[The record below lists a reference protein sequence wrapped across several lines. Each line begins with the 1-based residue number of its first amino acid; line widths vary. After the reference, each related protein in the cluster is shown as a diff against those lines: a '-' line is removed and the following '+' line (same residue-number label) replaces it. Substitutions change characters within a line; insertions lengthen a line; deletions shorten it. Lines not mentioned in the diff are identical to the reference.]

1 MGVRE
6 EVHEWWTLA
15 LGRRD
20 GSFQCSPGSA
30 AEGCSSYHCSDGEG
44 WCWCW
49 CRCWCWQGKA
59 AMYVCLETGGLEWVR
74 GCGVNHPPGALL
86 AGENRYPF
94 AWKCLAA
101 AADLGRIPSSHGPSK
116 QPFLCLALP
125 WPCCP
130 ALPQARRALSTHPSP
145 PLPIIPHGRV
155 RIAPFGILP
164 KNHAATAPGQPS
176 GLTEADKRSS
186 PASRPTRTSRE
197 PQPQVHSAPLA
208 FTSASTI
215 SLHRPPSTRPTPT
228 PAMTSFFGRLKS
240 GTVSALLPCLHAP

>member
-1 MGVRE
+1 MDPSNV
-6 EVHEWWTLA
+6 LQ
-15 LGRRD
+15 GRRRK
-20 GSFQCSPGSA
+20 GAAVTIVQTERVGAGVGAGAGAGRARQQCMCA
-30 AEGCSSYHCSDGEG
+30 
-44 WCWCW
+44 WK
-49 CRCWCWQGKA
+49 R
-59 AMYVCLETGGLEWVR
+59 GGLEWVR

-145 PLPIIPHGRV
+145 PLPIVPHGRA

-176 GLTEADKRSS
+176 GLTGADKRSS